1 MKRMLD
7 MSPEYRTKDRRISLF
22 SKTFPTV
29 SFYCKAVMIIYK
41 TSRIA
46 KRNMHGRVE
55 WSGSSQEIL
64 RAIESVGVKIE
75 MRGIEHVKE
84 VEGSCIFVANH
95 MSTLETLLL
104 PVMLLPFKDITFI
117 VKESLVKYPVFR
129 HVMTSTNPIVLG
141 RTNARE
147 DLITVLKE
155 GEQKLKQGKS
165 IVVFP
170 QTTRSITFEPEK
182 FNTIGVKLAKRVGVP
197 VIPIALK
204 TDAWGYGKIFKDFG
218 RIDPSLNVR
227 FAFGEPLMVKDRGME
242 EHNKIIEFIENH
254 LKEWRSN

>member
-1 MKRMLD
+1 
-7 MSPEYRTKDRRISLF
+7 MSPEYKTKERRIPLF
-22 SKTFPTV
+22 SKIFPTV
-29 SFYCKAVMIIYK
+29 SFYSKVLMIIFE

-46 KRNMHGRVE
+46 KRSMHGRVE

-75 MRGIEHVKE
+75 MKGIEHVKE
-84 VEGSCIFVANH
+84 VEGPCIFVANH
-95 MSTLETLLL
+95 MSTLETLIL
-104 PVMLLPFKDITFI
+104 PVMLLPFKDIIFI
-117 VKESLVKYPVFR
+117 IKESLVKYPVFK
-129 HVMTSTNPIVLG
+129 HVMISTNPIVLG

-147 DLITVLKE
+147 DLTTVLKG
-155 GEQKLKQGKS
+155 GEQKLKEGKS

-182 FNTIGVKLAKRVGVP
+182 FNTIGVKLAKRSGVP
-197 VIPIALK
+197 IIPIALK

-218 RIDPSLNVR
+218 RIDPSLTVR
-227 FAFGEPLMVKDRGME
+227 FAFGEPLIVKDRGTE

-254 LKEWRSN
+254 LKEWRRN